1 MGYTNDTGMAAFV
14 GPAEVTATVGIW
26 AMAVAAHLWTLNH
39 TNAADTSVLKVPLKL
54 PSNAVALKG
63 ALLKSIDFWWSTFGG
78 SDIVDMSVE
87 VYLATMQAQGGTLA
101 TALQASSYDAL
112 HLTAAARKTAVQHKM
127 TVTLTTPVWIDDD
140 VEAYVELTC
149 NAAATSVVKLQGA
162 RANYTLR
169 V

>member
-14 GPAEVTATVGIW
+14 SPIEVTPTVGTW
-26 AMAVAAHLWTLNH
+26 AMAVVAHLWTLNH
-39 TNAADTSVLKVPLKL
+39 TAAADTSVLKVPLKL

-63 ALLKSIDFWWSTFGG
+63 AFLKSIDFWWSNNVL
-78 SDIVDMSVE
+78 DLVDMTVE
-87 VYLATMQAQGGTLA
+87 VYLATMPAQGGVLA
-101 TALQASSYDAL
+101 TVLQASSYDAL
-112 HLTAAARKTAVQHKM
+112 HLNTAARKTSAQHKM

-149 NAAATSVVKLQGA
+149 NAGATSAVKLFGA

>member
-14 GPAEVTATVGIW
+14 SPIEVTPTVGVW

-39 TNAADTSVLKVPLKL
+39 TNGADTSVLKVPLKL

-63 ALLKSIDFWWSTFGG
+63 AFLKSIDFWWSDAA